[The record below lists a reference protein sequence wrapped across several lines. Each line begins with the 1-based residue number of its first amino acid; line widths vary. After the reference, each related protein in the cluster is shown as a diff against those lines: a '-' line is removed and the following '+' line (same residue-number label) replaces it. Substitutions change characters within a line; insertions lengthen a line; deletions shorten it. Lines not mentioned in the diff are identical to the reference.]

1 MECIRPRERKEQF
14 KQLFHFYHVKMRG
27 DYQALNRI
35 FENTT
40 RLLPY
45 IIKKVEKNDYA
56 KFDDAKITYFIL
68 M

>member
-14 KQLFHFYHVKMRG
+14 KQLFHFYHVKMRR
-27 DYQALNRI
+27 DYQAINRI

-45 IIKKVEKNDYA
+45 FINKSSKNDYA
-56 KFDDAKITYFIL
+56 ILDDARLHIL
-68 M
+68 NIL